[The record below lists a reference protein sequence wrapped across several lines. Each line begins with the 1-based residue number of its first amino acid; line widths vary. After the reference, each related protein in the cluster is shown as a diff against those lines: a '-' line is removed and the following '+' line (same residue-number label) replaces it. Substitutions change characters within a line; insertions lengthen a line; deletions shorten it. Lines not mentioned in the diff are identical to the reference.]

1 MVRNIAIL
9 AGFLMVALLGG
20 IYAAGSFMAP
30 DDQFAE
36 CRASKV
42 AGGGGAI
49 GGPFTL
55 VSETGETVTEK
66 DVIDQPALVYFGYTF
81 CPDVCPFDVARNA
94 DAVSILDERGV
105 TVKPVFITV
114 DPKRDTPDVVAE
126 FTDYMHPRMLGL
138 TGSEEQV
145 KEATKAYRAYAQLHD
160 PEDDPEFY
168 LVDHS
173 TQTYLMMPEQGFVEF
188 FRRADTAEQ
197 MADRV
202 QCFVDASR

>member
-1 MVRNIAIL
+1 MTRNIAIMSGAL
-9 AGFLMVALLGG
+9 LVLLLGG
-20 IYAAGSFMAP
+20 IYAATSFMAP
-30 DDQFAE
+30 DDQFAQ
-36 CRASKV
+36 CRATSV
-42 AGGGGAI
+42 AGGAAQI

-55 VSETGETVTEK
+55 ISETGDTVTEK
-66 DVIDQPALVYFGYTF
+66 DVIDQPTLVYFGYTF

-94 DAVSILDERGV
+94 DAVAILDERGV

-114 DPKRDTPDVVAE
+114 DPNRDTPEVVAE
-126 FTDYMHPRMLGL
+126 FTEYMHPRMLGL
-138 TGSEEQV
+138 TGSEEQI
-145 KEATKAYRAYAQLHD
+145 KAATKAYRAYAQLHD

-173 TQTYLMMPEQGFVEF
+173 TQTYLMMPEHGFVDF

-202 QCFVDASR
+202 QCFVAAS